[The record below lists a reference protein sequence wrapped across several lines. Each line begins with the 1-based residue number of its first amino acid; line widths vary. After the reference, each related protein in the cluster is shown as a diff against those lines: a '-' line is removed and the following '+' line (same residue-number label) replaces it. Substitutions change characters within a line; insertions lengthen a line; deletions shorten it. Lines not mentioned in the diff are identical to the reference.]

1 MTRALSVG
9 NLSNVYRAC
18 SFFTISDP
26 FCIDNARVIGRKIRY
41 IQKVTSMVKF
51 SEVRKASEVS
61 KYVSYWREVGGVKAA
76 SGVLGGS
83 YLVGLLQV
91 Y

>member
-1 MTRALSVG
+1 
-9 NLSNVYRAC
+9 
-18 SFFTISDP
+18 
-26 FCIDNARVIGRKIRY
+26 
-41 IQKVTSMVKF
+41 MVKF